1 MKVRRDINSIPA
13 RSAADSWNIIV
24 SLVTGPDSQNAD
36 DLHRIAGIVASII
49 TDEHPSRQPF
59 ILSGVGP
66 RLVIYCHFA
75 SDAITGDENIAS
87 LQWNPTA
94 GDWRLLIPC
103 DQENM
108 AWVKAALIGKSARV
122 IVYDVDNPDLSEVS
136 AETHT
141 TTAQGIEIDWT
152 PGGTR

>member
-13 RSAADSWNIIV
+13 RSAADTWSIIV
-24 SLVTGPDSQNAD
+24 GLVTGRDSQNAD

-49 TDEHPSRQPF
+49 TDEHPSRRPF

-66 RLVIYCHFA
+66 RLVIYCRFA
-75 SDAITGDENIAS
+75 SEAVTGDENIAS

-108 AWVKAALIGKSARV
+108 AWVKAALVGKSSRV
-122 IVYDVDNPDLSEVS
+122 IVYDVDSPNVNEAS
-136 AETHT
+136 AEAPTKA
-141 TTAQGIEIDWT
+141 AQGIEIDWT
-152 PGGTR
+152 AGGT